1 MKNNILFILVTIFTS
16 TKTFGH
22 CQVPCGIYD
31 DASRIVQIKEHFITI
46 KKAMLKIDELSLK
59 DDALSSNQLSRW
71 VQTKEDHSSIIQRLV
86 SDYFLTQ
93 RIKET
98 HPYYLEQITLLQRLL
113 VVAMNCKQ
121 TLENKNVEKGIDL
134 LNLFSNSY
142 FDSKGL
148 EHLKNLMTK

>member
-1 MKNNILFILVTIFTS
+1 
-16 TKTFGH
+16 
-22 CQVPCGIYD
+22 
-31 DASRIVQIKEHFITI
+31 
-46 KKAMLKIDELSLK
+46 MLKIEELSLK

-86 SDYFLTQ
+86 SDYFLTK

-121 TLENKNVEKGIDL
+121 TLENKNVEEGIDL

>member
-1 MKNNILFILVTIFTS
+1 MKKYILLFIIIFS
-16 TKTFGH
+16 PSKIFAH
-22 CQVPCGIYD
+22 CQIPCGIYD
-31 DASRIVQIKEHFITI
+31 DVIRIIQIKEDFQTI

-148 EHLKNLMTK
+148 EHLNLI